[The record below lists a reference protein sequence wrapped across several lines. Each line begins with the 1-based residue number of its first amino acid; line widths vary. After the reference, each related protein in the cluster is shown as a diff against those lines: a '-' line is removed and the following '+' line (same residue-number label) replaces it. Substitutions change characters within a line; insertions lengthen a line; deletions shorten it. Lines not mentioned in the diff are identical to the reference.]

1 MRSLDNSSVGLRAMP
16 ALPYKRSMAETTYF
30 PRRLILGGAMISGVL
45 LALAVHMLGAR
56 YGLDLGGLWRSDTTD
71 FMPAGAAI
79 AWWLIATVGFSGGYF
94 TATLM
99 DSAVSGEIPMRMRQ
113 FLIAVGVLVL
123 AGAGQA
129 AAAPSPIPTLSG
141 VLDGPRRAL
150 SWRRDG
156 ILRRAFCAA
165 QGVTGRAEGTWI
177 AANSWPR
184 SASVALSPLAA
195 RAQEAGRIYRLG
207 VLIPATRA
215 SVEPFF
221 DELRNNG
228 FVEGQNLVVTG
239 AYSVRAEQI
248 AESTAALM
256 KTAARGHP
264 LRSRS
269 LSARTSDRN
278 PYHPARQHERGS
290 GRRRLCRLAR
300 KAGRQHHRHQPA
312 FARA

>member
-1 MRSLDNSSVGLRAMP
+1 MRSRAPWINSSVGLRAMP
-16 ALPYKRSMAETTYF
+16 TLPYKRSMAETTYF

-141 VLDGPRRAL
+141 VLTGLAAL
-150 SWRRDG
+150 G
-156 ILRRAFCAA
+156 LGAVMAFCGAHF
-165 QGVTGRAEGTWI
+165 
-177 AANSWPR
+177 
-184 SASVALSPLAA
+184 AL
-195 RAQEAGRIYRLG
+195 
-207 VLIPATRA
+207 
-215 SVEPFF
+215 
-221 DELRNNG
+221 
-228 FVEGQNLVVTG
+228 
-239 AYSVRAEQI
+239 
-248 AESTAALM
+248 
-256 KTAARGHP
+256 
-264 LRSRS
+264 
-269 LSARTSDRN
+269 
-278 PYHPARQHERGS
+278 
-290 GRRRLCRLAR
+290 R
-300 KAGRQHHRHQPA
+300 KA
-312 FARA
+312 